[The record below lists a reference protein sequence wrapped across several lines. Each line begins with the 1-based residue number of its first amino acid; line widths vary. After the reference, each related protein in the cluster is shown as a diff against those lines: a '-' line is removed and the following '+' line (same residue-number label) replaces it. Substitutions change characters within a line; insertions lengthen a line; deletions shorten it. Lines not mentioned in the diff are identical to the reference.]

1 MNSTRYTILL
11 ANRKT
16 GAVRR
21 FTLSRRVMMLC
32 GGSALVLPLLVGM
45 GSGGASQAE
54 VEVLRSA
61 NESLRLENDSYRAAT
76 GELTE
81 QISSLQTALSQLG
94 DQTELDPA
102 TRQAISRLPAVVK
115 SRAAGGNDVALASTA
130 NAAPVLAPKPVPEGT
145 FGILKDLLGSLESRL
160 ASVRSQ
166 VESQQ
171 ALGRATPSTWP
182 IVGWLTSVYG
192 NRKDPFTGQ
201 PDFHTGLDISAEYG
215 TLIKA
220 TADGIVESAGYN
232 GNYGNSVVLDHGY
245 GIGTRFG
252 HMSRISVRPG
262 QKVVRGEVVGYVGA
276 TGRAT
281 SSHLHYEILMNG
293 QPINPLRFLLAR

>member
-1 MNSTRYTILL
+1 MISTRYTILL

-21 FTLSRRVMMLC
+21 FTLSRRLMVAC
-32 GGSALVLPLLVGM
+32 AGTALVLPLLVGM

-54 VEVLRSA
+54 LEMLRSA
-61 NESLRLENDSYRAAT
+61 NESLRAENDSYRAAT

-81 QISSLQTALSQLG
+81 QISSLQGALSQLG

-115 SRAAGGNDVALASTA
+115 SRAAGGTDVALASSA
-130 NAAPVLAPKPVPEGT
+130 NAATAKPVPEGT

-182 IVGWLTSVYG
+182 IIGWLTSVYG

-215 TLIKA
+215 TPIKA
-220 TADGIVESAGYN
+220 TADGVVESAGYN
-232 GNYGNSVVLDHGY
+232 GNYGNSVVIDHGY

-252 HMSRISVRPG
+252 HMSRIAVRPG
-262 QKVVRGEVVGYVGA
+262 QKVVRGEIVGYVGA

-281 SSHLHYEILMNG
+281 SSHLHYEILLNG
-293 QPINPLRFLLAR
+293 SPINPLKFLLSR